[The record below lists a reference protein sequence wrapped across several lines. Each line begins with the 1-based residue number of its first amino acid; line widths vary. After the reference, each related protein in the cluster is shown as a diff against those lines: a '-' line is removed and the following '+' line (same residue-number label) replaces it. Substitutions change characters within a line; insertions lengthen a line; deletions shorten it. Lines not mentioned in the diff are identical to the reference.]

1 VTSPRVGGIGSTLEG
16 IDIYV
21 ANGFGIGLTVA
32 TEALLVALRARAK
45 VITAGA

>member
-1 VTSPRVGGIGSTLEG
+1 VTSPRVGGIGSTPER
-16 IDIYV
+16 IEIYV
-21 ANGFGIGLTVA
+21 ADGFGIGLTPA